1 MKSVFF
7 LFVAFVISSP
17 FAYSQNWKIA
27 KNHKI
32 AFSNSDVSGVFKEIS
47 GTIHFDAANLDAS
60 KFHLKIKV
68 ESINTGNTTQNKHAL
83 GGDWFDALMHPEIEF
98 ISDKIKKTDKGF
110 VAIGKLII
118 RGFSKE
124 CSIPFTFEKKGSK
137 GTFVAKFSINRAE
150 YGVGKSESEES
161 DNMSI
166 TATLP
171 VTKIK

>member
-1 MKSVFF
+1 M
-7 LFVAFVISSP
+7 AFVISSP
-17 FAYSQNWKIA
+17 VAYSQNWKIA

-68 ESINTGNTTQNKHAL
+68 ESINTGNSTQNKHAL
-83 GGDWFDALMHPEIEF
+83 SGDWFDALLHPEIEF
-98 ISDKIKKTDKGF
+98 VSDKIIKDDNSYT
-110 VAIGKLII
+110 AIGKLSI
-118 RGFSKE
+118 RGLSKS

-137 GTFVAKFSINRAE
+137 GTFISKFIVNRAD

-161 DNMSI
+161 DNMKI
-166 TATLP
+166 TVTLP